1 MGLGGAGWVK
11 SFSVGICDGAP
22 STAHS
27 SLHLV
32 IIMNSKHCVENSG
45 DPDQLA
51 SSEYAS

>member
-1 MGLGGAGWVK
+1 MGLGGAGVK
-11 SFSVGICDGAP
+11 NFRVGICEGAP

-32 IIMNSKHCVENSG
+32 IIMNSQYCVENSG